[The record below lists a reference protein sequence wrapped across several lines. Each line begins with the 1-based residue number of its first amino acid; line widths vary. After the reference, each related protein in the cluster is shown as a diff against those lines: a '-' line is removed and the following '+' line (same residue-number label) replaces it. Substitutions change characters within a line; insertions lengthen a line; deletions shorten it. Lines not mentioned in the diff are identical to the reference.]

1 MQSLICNDGRV
12 SSFEFPRNLVEA
24 AEDGHDA
31 ALVDRGVA
39 VVTRRAWMAE
49 LRQVVSDLSHRWSLE
64 LGAPFQPGGVAS
76 WVAPARRRSGEQVV
90 LKVGWRHDEGLHEP
104 DGLRAWD
111 GNGVVR
117 LLDTVA
123 DDKTTALL
131 LEACQPGNSL
141 SDTLS
146 ALEQDVI
153 VTGLLRQVWI
163 EPSPDHPF
171 RPLQA
176 MCDWWAD
183 EYEEKCRATGSA
195 LQLDE
200 GLSRAGVGLFRSLPG
215 TAQRC
220 VLLFTDLH
228 PGNVL
233 AASREPWLAI
243 DPKPYVGDPTYDALQ
258 HMLNFPERLC
268 TDPRSFVLRM
278 AHLLDLDVDRLRQW
292 LFARCVIESV
302 DQPRLL
308 NVITEI
314 AP

>member
-1 MQSLICNDGRV
+1 MQAHIWNDSWV
-12 SSFEFPRNLVEA
+12 SVFEFPRNLVEA
-24 AEDGHDA
+24 AEGGDDA
-31 ALVDRGVA
+31 ALVDRGVTA
-39 VVTRRAWMAE
+39 MTRRAWMAE
-49 LRQVVSDLSHRWSLE
+49 LPHVVSDLVQRWSLV

-90 LKVGWRHDEGLHEP
+90 LKVGWRHEEGLHEA
-104 DGLRAWD
+104 DGLRVWN

-146 ALEQDVI
+146 APEQDVI
-153 VTGLLRQVWI
+153 VTGLLRRLWI
-163 EPSPDHPF
+163 KPSPVHPF
-171 RPLQA
+171 RPLQG

-183 EYEEKCRATGSA
+183 EYEEKYRATSA
-195 LQLDE
+195 PPQLDE
-200 GLSRAGVGLFRSLPG
+200 SLSRAGVELFRTLPY
-215 TAQRC
+215 TAERC

-233 AASREPWLAI
+233 AAQREPWLAI

-258 HMLNFPERLC
+258 HMLNFSDRLC
-268 TDPRSFVLRM
+268 ADPESFVLRM
-278 AHLLDLDVDRLRQW
+278 AHLLDLDVERLRQW

-302 DQPRLL
+302 DQPRLVD
-308 NVITEI
+308 VISEI
-314 AP
+314 AS